1 MLGQQNGKIAVAALV
16 ALLAGSVSGA
26 VPVARF
32 VLPVAVTP
40 VTVTQPPSTPPLEAP
55 MLPPG
60 IDLSRGSFRVGA
72 VKVDALLDRS
82 RVGPDGTIFADVR
95 LTADQVQDDGAR
107 RPIDFAL
114 VLDVSGS
121 MSDDNKI
128 GLMKRACLGLEERLG
143 PEDRV
148 ALVSFSTSAR
158 TLFPL
163 QGLPLER
170 ICQPIQVVAFENA
183 VKELIA
189 RGGTNISSG
198 LELGAAE
205 LRGHARPGA
214 ARRIVLLTDGQP
226 NAGDAT
232 PDGLRGICA
241 RLDREGISVTT
252 VGLGLDYNAQLL
264 SSMAESGGGSYHYV
278 DAPERIAGI
287 YDAELRSLR
296 TLVARGVKVTLE
308 APEGT
313 EIVNVVEWQPERSG
327 RALTFSVGDMESGR
341 TTKIVVQ
348 LHVSSVPE
356 THLPPVNLRVTASAE
371 DARSEALAR
380 GEVSLGA
387 RLTDSPEDAR
397 ASMNADARL
406 DVEEAHVGALLETV
420 RDKVEKGDRAGAHA
434 CLLELR
440 AARKD
445 VTYKAADGKVA
456 SMNVDELDKALSA
469 DSYEERT
476 RAVLFTKSAALATG
490 K

>member
-32 VLPVAVTP
+32 VLPVPVTP
-40 VTVTQPPSTPPLEAP
+40 VTPPLPIPPLEIP
-55 MLPPG
+55 TLPPTS
-60 IDLSRGSFRVGA
+60 DLSRGSFRVGD
-72 VKVDALLDRS
+72 VRVDALLDRS
-82 RVGPDGTIFADVR
+82 KVQLGDGTFFADVR
-95 LTADQVQDDGAR
+95 LTAEEPNIDGVVPT

-128 GLMKRACLGLEERLG
+128 GLMKQACLGLSKQLGRL
-143 PEDRV
+143 DRV

-163 QGLPLER
+163 QNLPQEALSL
-170 ICQPIQVVAFENA
+170 PIEVANYQRA
-183 VKELIA
+183 VQELVA

-198 LELGAAE
+198 LELGASE

-214 ARRIVLLTDGQP
+214 ARRIILLTDGQP

-232 PDGLRGICA
+232 PEGLRGICA
-241 RLDREGISVTT
+241 RLDHEGISVTT

-296 TLVARGVKVTLE
+296 TLVARSVKVTLE
-308 APEGT
+308 ALDGA
-313 EIVNVVEWQPERSG
+313 EIVNVIEWMPERSG
-327 RALTFSVGDMESGR
+327 NTLAFNVGDMESGR
-341 TTKIVVQ
+341 STKIVVQ
-348 LHVSSVPE
+348 LRATKTPR
-356 THLPPVNLRVTASAE
+356 LRITASAE
-371 DARSEALAR
+371 TPMTNAIAR
-380 GEVSLGA
+380 GEVALAATLATSA
-387 RLTDSPEDAR
+387 DEVR
-397 ASMNADARL
+397 ASMNADARR
-406 DVEEAHVGALLETV
+406 DVEEANVGALLETV
-420 RDKVEKGDRAGAHA
+420 REKVEKGDRAGAHA